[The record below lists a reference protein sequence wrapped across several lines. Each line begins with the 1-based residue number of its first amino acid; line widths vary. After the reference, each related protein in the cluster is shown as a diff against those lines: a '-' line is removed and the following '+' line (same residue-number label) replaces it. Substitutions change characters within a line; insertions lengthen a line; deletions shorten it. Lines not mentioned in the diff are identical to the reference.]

1 MARKNWLIIYWEAIC
16 RRRWRTWLH
25 LSSRI
30 KKSLWKDSRISFKRW
45 IEQPTMKSTR
55 KSQREVKTV
64 VQACTTPTSGSASQ
78 AKSGPTS
85 VSSNALSAT
94 RRARRLVRSTPR
106 RTFQRTVSAPC
117 MSITTFVPSFTSL
130 SMKNDSRLIGS
141 NLLRTKEKADSL
153 SSSKTNRVGRARM
166 QRVWENSAARK
177 TSSVETHNQQQTRKL
192 KRQRTRMPSRCW
204 PLTT

>member
-1 MARKNWLIIYWEAIC
+1 
-16 RRRWRTWLH
+16 
-25 LSSRI
+25 
-30 KKSLWKDSRISFKRW
+30 
-45 IEQPTMKSTR
+45 MKSTR

-78 AKSGPTS
+78 ARSGPTS

-117 MSITTFVPSFTSL
+117 MSITTFAPSFTSL
-130 SMKNDSRLIGS
+130 SMKNVSRLIGS
-141 NLLRTKEKADSL
+141 NLLRTKEKADSH

-166 QRVWENSAARK
+166 QRVWENSAALK
-177 TSSVETHNQQQTRKL
+177 TSSVETHNQQLTRKL
-192 KRQRTRMPSRCW
+192 KRQRTRMPSRC
-204 PLTT
+204 